1 MANGWGGRTLLE
13 AREVSRHFGGLT
25 AVNQVSLKVKEGE
38 ILGII
43 GPNGAGKTTLFNLLS
58 GFLKLSHGEILYQG
72 KSISRLKPHAIA
84 KKGIIR
90 TFQQSN
96 VYRGE
101 TVSANVMLAC
111 RLQDHVGLWGTLF
124 NSSRYRREEED
135 KKQEAAKIIN
145 DMGLKDHM
153 DNLAGNLS
161 HGQLRLLGIAMALAC
176 KPKLLLLDEPVSGL
190 SLEEM
195 YMIMERIKEIRK
207 KGITIILVEHEMRM
221 VMSVCERIIVLNFG
235 KKTAEGTP
243 EQIKRNKE
251 VIEAYLGE
259 EQG

>member
-1 MANGWGGRTLLE
+1 MPLLE
-13 AREVSRHFGGLT
+13 VKEVTRHFGGLI
-25 AVNQVSLKVKEGE
+25 AVDNVSLNVEEGE

-43 GPNGAGKTTLFNLLS
+43 GPNGAGKTTLFSLLS
-58 GFLKLSHGEILYQG
+58 GFLKLSHGEIIFQG
-72 KSISRLKPHAIA
+72 KSIDGLKAHAIA

-101 TVSANVMLAC
+101 TVLANMMLAC
-111 RLQDHVGLWGTLF
+111 RLQDKVGFWGTLF
-124 NSSRYRREEED
+124 NVSRYRREEED
-135 KKQEAAKIIN
+135 KKQRATEIISAI
-145 DMGLKDHM
+145 GLRDNIN
-153 DNLAGNLS
+153 NLAGNLS

-176 KPKLLLLDEPVSGL
+176 NPKLLLLDEPVSGL
-190 SLEEM
+190 GLEEIH
-195 YMIMERIKEIRK
+195 MIMERIREIREG
-207 KGITIILVEHEMRM
+207 GITVIVVEHEMRM
-221 VMSVCERIIVLNFG
+221 VMNVCERIIVLNFG

-243 EQIKRNKE
+243 EQIKGNKQ

>member
-1 MANGWGGRTLLE
+1 MPLME
-13 AREVSRHFGGLT
+13 AKEVSRHFGGLI
-25 AVNQVSLKVKEGE
+25 AVDNVSLNVEEGE

-58 GFLKLSHGEILYQG
+58 GFLKLSHGEIIFQG
-72 KSISRLKPHAIA
+72 KSIDGLKAHAIA

-101 TVSANVMLAC
+101 TVLANMMLAC
-111 RLQDHVGLWGTLF
+111 RLQDKVGFWGTLF
-124 NSSRYRREEED
+124 NVSRYRREEED
-135 KKQEAAKIIN
+135 KKQRATEIISAI
-145 DMGLKDHM
+145 GLRDNIN
-153 DNLAGNLS
+153 NLAGNLS

-176 KPKLLLLDEPVSGL
+176 NPKLLLLDEPVSGL
-190 SLEEM
+190 GLEEIH
-195 YMIMERIKEIRK
+195 MIMERIREIRER
-207 KGITIILVEHEMRM
+207 GITVIVVEHEMRM
-221 VMSVCERIIVLNFG
+221 VMNVCERIIVLNFG

-243 EQIKRNKE
+243 EQIKGNKE